1 MGAGV
6 GVSVGGM
13 GVGVGVGAGDGCTV
27 GVGDAVAASVGEG
40 VAVAV
45 LVGRG
50 DVVGVRDWLT
60 VVLGVGARDSSSPV
74 QAAVTRQANAR
85 VAQNNRVSVTPAV
98 TALALLHRLVDDAP
112 QRVRKLLARR
122 DTDRLKC

>member
-1 MGAGV
+1 MG
-6 GVSVGGM
+6 
-13 GVGVGVGAGDGCTV
+13 
-27 GVGDAVAASVGEG
+27 
-40 VAVAV
+40 V

-50 DVVGVRDWLT
+50 DVVGIRDWLT
-60 VVLGVGARDSSSPV
+60 VVLGVGVGAGDSSSPL
-74 QAAVTRQANAR
+74 QAAVARPATAR